1 MYRQQA
7 ARKDLERSAGSLE
20 GYLAS
25 LEMKAEIG
33 PVDDLSFRRV
43 LDLFGKTNQ
52 FNVTTPRYNAQELQA
67 LVDDESAAVFTVRVT
82 DRFGDNGIV
91 GVLILRA
98 ADRAVID
105 TLLLSCR
112 VIGRTVET
120 ALLAVAV
127 EWAAQRSLHDLDA
140 TFIATKKNGPAAD
153 VFARHGFQEIGT
165 ADADGAA
172 TGGWCSRTRSSRG
185 RPRSSASPPKA

>member
-1 MYRQQA
+1 
-7 ARKDLERSAGSLE
+7 LE

-25 LEMKAEIG
+25 LKMKAEIR
-33 PVDDLSFRRV
+33 PIDELSFRRV

-52 FNVTTPRYNAQELQA
+52 FNVTTPRYNAQDLQA
-67 LVDDESAAVFTVRVT
+67 FVDDDSAAVFTIRVT

-98 ADRAVID
+98 AERAVID

-112 VIGRTVET
+112 VIGRAVET
-120 ALLAVAV
+120 ALLAFAA
-127 EWAAQRSLHDLDA
+127 EWAAQRSLHELDA
-140 TFIATKKNGPAAD
+140 MFIATKKNGPAAD

-165 ADADGAA
+165 AGADGASHWRLVVEDSKLSWPA
-172 TGGWCSRTRSSRG
+172 EIERVPDQTEQKRKGTG
-185 RPRSSASPPKA
+185 